1 MNRQEVLIA
10 IGLFIVGL
18 AVLHVSSTDHKSARD
33 DERMY
38 CEMVDIHRA
47 SNGAYGWPPYKG
59 EEGCK

>member
-1 MNRQEVLIA
+1 MNRQDLLIA
-10 IGLFIVGL
+10 TGILCVLL
-18 AVLHVSSTDHKSARD
+18 AVLHVGAGDYRAEKE

-59 EEGCK
+59 TEGCK